1 MGTIYRCRSIY
12 GMKGK
17 TVTLEDTIAGFKAI
31 LEGEYDSYNE
41 AAFFMVGGIDE
52 VKAKAEKMA
61 AESKAF
67 QADSDAKETG
77 GQTSKK
83 ELTWDE
89 ARNNFIKE
97 VEKSD
102 PAQAKKL
109 QDEMPEFKKA
119 CEKELVE
126 LKEMEKQV
134 IKQKKEAAAAK
145 AKEAAAA
152 AAL

>member
-67 QADSDAKETG
+67 QADSYAKETG
-77 GQTSKK
+77 GQTSK
-83 ELTWDE
+83 
-89 ARNNFIKE
+89 
-97 VEKSD
+97 
-102 PAQAKKL
+102 
-109 QDEMPEFKKA
+109 
-119 CEKELVE
+119 KELVE

-152 AAL
+152 AA